1 MQVELCKMPALTIT
15 LTLNFPEYFHGGLGS
30 SYSKTGGDIV
40 AFVSGLLLG
49 NDQSVRNWFS
59 IFTRIRPKVCFE
71 IIFSFTSSLIIQN
84 NRFY

>member
-1 MQVELCKMPALTIT
+1 MPALTIT
-15 LTLNFPEYFHGGLGS
+15 LTLDFPEYFHGGLGS

-59 IFTRIRPKVCFE
+59 MFTRVRPKVMLRFD
-71 IIFSFTSSLIIQN
+71 SSL
-84 NRFY
+84 